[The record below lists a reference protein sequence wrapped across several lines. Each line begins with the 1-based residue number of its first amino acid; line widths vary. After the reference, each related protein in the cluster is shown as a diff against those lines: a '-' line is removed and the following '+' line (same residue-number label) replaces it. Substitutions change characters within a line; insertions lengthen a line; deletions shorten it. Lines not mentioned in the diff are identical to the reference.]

1 MKTQSISRR
10 ALAAGLALAPVVV
23 LPAITLANAQA
34 GGPIVA
40 ARAELEKLTRD
51 EDRAVEKLNAATKI
65 YEGLLPEQIYISIP
79 GGHKYYN
86 LADFDESCFGEVCH
100 KVEWGRKL
108 REELVEIDAAKKN
121 AAKQSGIS
129 EAEEAVSDAY
139 ERRINLENKLLAM
152 VPTSPADAAALLR
165 LSRFV
170 IEDDRDDGLDL
181 SLAAIERVAE
191 YFEGRGAA

>member
-1 MKTQSISRR
+1 MRGCYQNKYTSAYQVAISIIIWRTSTKV
-10 ALAAGLALAPVVV
+10 ALAKFV
-23 LPAITLANAQA
+23 I
-34 GGPIVA
+34 
-40 ARAELEKLTRD
+40 
-51 EDRAVEKLNAATKI
+51 KLNG
-65 YEGLLPEQIYISIP
+65 EGSCARNLL
-79 GGHKYYN
+79 
-86 LADFDESCFGEVCH
+86 
-100 KVEWGRKL
+100 
-108 REELVEIDAAKKN
+108 EIDAAKKN

-139 ERRINLENKLLAM
+139 ERQINLENKLLAM